1 MIKIKWMEKKIME
14 EKDKKG
20 LCNLKLHLVA
30 LVIVII
36 CELIGTKA
44 INTPIGAIVLLP
56 LIYAIAF
63 GIIAGLP
70 KVKIVSLEDQ
80 DDANTMLSIA
90 VLVLLAKVGTT
101 AGPTFFEI
109 IHSGLAL
116 VLQEFGNVGT
126 ALLAIPVGVAL
137 GLKREV
143 VGGAHSISRDTNLA
157 LVSEIYGMDSPEG
170 RGVLGVYLYGSL
182 FGTIIVGVL
191 TSIVAS
197 WGIFSVEALAMAT
210 GVGSTG
216 FTAAGTASLINLFP
230 QCEQSILAYSAAS
243 SLLTGFDAVYISLF
257 IGLPLSRWI
266 YKISYRIK
274 YKTEPDKEIRK
285 GMSE

>member
-1 MIKIKWMEKKIME
+1 MEAMKE
-14 EKDKKG
+14 RRS
-20 LCNLKLHLVA
+20 LTNWKLHVSA
-30 LVIVII
+30 LIIVLI
-36 CELIGTKA
+36 CEIIGSWT
-44 INTPIGAIVLLP
+44 INTPVGAIVLLP
-56 LIYAIAF
+56 MIYAIVF
-63 GIIAGLP
+63 GILAGLP
-70 KVKIVSLEDQ
+70 KLKLLTEEDQ
-80 DDANTMLSIA
+80 NDSNVALSIA

-109 IHSGLAL
+109 LDSGLAL

-126 ALLAIPVGVAL
+126 AFFAIPVAVAL
-137 GLKREV
+137 GLKREA

-182 FGTIIVGVL
+182 FGTIITGVL

-197 WGIFSVEALAMAT
+197 WGIFSVEALSMAT

-216 FTAAGTASLINLFP
+216 FTAAGTASLINLYP
-230 QCEQSILAYSAAS
+230 AQEQTILAFSAAS

-257 IGLPLSRWI
+257 VGLPVSRWI
-266 YKISYRIK
+266 YKFSYRIK
-274 YKTEPDKEIRK
+274 YKPDPEPEVRK
-285 GMSE
+285 GMEN

>member
-1 MIKIKWMEKKIME
+1 MGTTSEGKSFRNW
-14 EKDKKG
+14 
-20 LCNLKLHLVA
+20 KLHLTA
-30 LVIVII
+30 LVIVVI
-36 CELIGTKA
+36 CECIGSKTL
-44 INTPIGAIVLLP
+44 NTPVGAIVLLP
-56 LIYAIAF
+56 MIYAIAF

-70 KVKIVSLEDQ
+70 KLKLLTEEDQ
-80 DDANTMLSIA
+80 GDANVVLSIA

-101 AGPTFFEI
+101 AGPTFFQI
-109 IHSGLAL
+109 LDSGLAL

-126 ALLAIPVGVAL
+126 ALFAIPVAVAL
-137 GLKREV
+137 GLKREA

-182 FGTIIVGVL
+182 FGTIIIGVL

-197 WGIFSVEALAMAT
+197 WGIFSVEALSMAT

-216 FTAAGTASLINLFP
+216 FTAAGTASLINLYP
-230 QCEQSILAYSAAS
+230 AKEQTILAFSAAS

-266 YKISYRIK
+266 YRISYRVK
-274 YKTEPDKEIRK
+274 YKTEPEPEIRK
-285 GMSE
+285 GV

>member
-1 MIKIKWMEKKIME
+1 MEVINE
-14 EKDKKG
+14 RKG
-20 LCNLKLHLVA
+20 LCNWKLHVIA
-30 LVIVII
+30 LVIVVI
-36 CELIGTKA
+36 CEMIGSMT
-44 INTPIGAIVLLP
+44 INTPVGAIVLLP
-56 LIYAIAF
+56 MIYAIAF
-63 GIIAGLP
+63 GIVAGLP
-70 KVKIVSLEDQ
+70 KLKLMTLEDQ
-80 DDANTMLSIA
+80 GDSNIVLSIA

-101 AGPTFFEI
+101 AGPTFFKI
-109 IHSGLAL
+109 LNSGLAL

-230 QCEQSILAYSAAS
+230 QKEQTILAFSAAS

-257 IGLPLSRWI
+257 VGLPLSRWI
-266 YKISYRIK
+266 YNISYRIK
-274 YKTEPDKEIRK
+274 YRTNPEKEIRK
-285 GMSE
+285 GLDA

>member
-1 MIKIKWMEKKIME
+1 MEATNEKKS
-14 EKDKKG
+14 
-20 LCNLKLHLVA
+20 LLNWKLHAIA
-30 LVIVII
+30 LIIVII
-36 CELIGTKA
+36 CEMIGSKT
-44 INTPIGAIVLLP
+44 INTPVGAIVLLP

-63 GIIAGLP
+63 GIFAGLP
-70 KVKIVSLEDQ
+70 KLKLLTVADQEDSNI
-80 DDANTMLSIA
+80 ALSIA

-101 AGPTFFEI
+101 AGPTFFKI
-109 IHSGLAL
+109 INSGLAL
-116 VLQEFGNVGT
+116 ILQEVGNVGT

-191 TSIVAS
+191 TSLVAS
-197 WGIFSVEALAMAT
+197 WGIFSVEALSMAT

-230 QCEQSILAYSAAS
+230 AQEQSILAFSAAS

-266 YKISYRIK
+266 YKVSYRIK
-274 YKTEPDKEIRK
+274 YKTDPEPEIRR
-285 GMSE
+285 GMEA

>member
-1 MIKIKWMEKKIME
+1 MEATNEKKS
-14 EKDKKG
+14 
-20 LCNLKLHLVA
+20 LLNWKLHAIA
-30 LVIVII
+30 LIIVII
-36 CELIGTKA
+36 CEMIGSKT
-44 INTPIGAIVLLP
+44 INTPVGAIVLLP

-63 GIIAGLP
+63 GIVAGLP
-70 KVKIVSLEDQ
+70 KLKLLTVADQEDSNI
-80 DDANTMLSIA
+80 ALSIA

-101 AGPTFFEI
+101 AGPTFFKI
-109 IHSGLAL
+109 INSGLAL
-116 VLQEFGNVGT
+116 ILQEIGNVGT

-191 TSIVAS
+191 TSLVAS
-197 WGIFSVEALAMAT
+197 WGIFSVEALSMAT

-230 QCEQSILAYSAAS
+230 AQEQSILAFSAAS

-266 YKISYRIK
+266 YKVSYRIK
-274 YKTEPDKEIRK
+274 YKTDPEPEIRR
-285 GMSE
+285 GMEA

>member
-1 MIKIKWMEKKIME
+1 MDVIIER
-14 EKDKKG
+14 KG
-20 LCNLKLHLVA
+20 FCNWKLHGIALLV
-30 LVIVII
+30 VVI
-36 CELIGTKA
+36 CELIGSKTIK
-44 INTPIGAIVLLP
+44 TPVGAIVLLP
-56 LIYAIAF
+56 MIYAIAF
-63 GIIAGLP
+63 GIAAGMP
-70 KVKIVSLEDQ
+70 KLKILTLEDQ
-80 DDANTMLSIA
+80 NNSNIVLSVA

-101 AGPTFFEI
+101 AGPTFYQI

-116 VLQEFGNVGT
+116 VLQELGNVGT

-197 WGIFSVEALAMAT
+197 WGVFSVEALSMAT

-230 QCEQSILAYSAAS
+230 QKEQTILAFSAAS

-257 IGLPLSRWI
+257 VGLPLSRWI

-274 YKTEPDKEIRK
+274 YKAAPEPEIRK
-285 GMSE
+285 GTKA

>member
-1 MIKIKWMEKKIME
+1 MEVINE
-14 EKDKKG
+14 RRG
-20 LCNLKLHLVA
+20 LCNWKLHVIA
-30 LVIVII
+30 LIIVVI
-36 CELIGTKA
+36 CEMIGSMT
-44 INTPIGAIVLLP
+44 INTPVGAIVLLP
-56 LIYAIAF
+56 MIYAIAF
-63 GIIAGLP
+63 GIVAGLP
-70 KVKIVSLEDQ
+70 KLKLMTLEDQ
-80 DDANTMLSIA
+80 GDSNIVLSIA

-101 AGPTFFEI
+101 AGPTFFQI
-109 IHSGLAL
+109 LNSGLAL

-126 ALLAIPVGVAL
+126 AFLAIPVGVAL

-182 FGTIIVGVL
+182 FGTIVIGVL

-230 QCEQSILAYSAAS
+230 QKEQTILAFSAAS

-266 YKISYRIK
+266 YKVSYRVK
-274 YKTEPDKEIRK
+274 YGTNPEKEIRR
-285 GMSE
+285 GMEV